1 MTLYDMLD
9 KTIVDQ
15 EVWIFEHNAYDQNMP
30 LFRGN
35 VWDARAD
42 QETVW
47 MYLMCE
53 VDYYV
58 CSYNILDIRVNDK
71 YYEERLEGHYG
82 RSDKWGKNKGE
93 RPWLYSIEIDEEKRK
108 ANEEERLNGRHP

>member
-9 KTIVDQ
+9 KAMADQ

-30 LFRGN
+30 LFKGN

-42 QETVW
+42 QETIW
-47 MYLMCE
+47 DYLMCE
-53 VDYYV
+53 VEGYD
-58 CSYNILDIRVNDK
+58 CSNNILDIRVKDK

-93 RPWLYSIEIDEEKRK
+93 RPWLYSIEIQEEKRK
-108 ANEEERLNGRHP
+108 ADEEERLNG

>member
-9 KTIVDQ
+9 KAIADQ

-30 LFRGN
+30 LFKGN
-35 VWDARAD
+35 IWDARAD
-42 QETVW
+42 RETVW

-53 VDYYV
+53 VDYYD

-82 RSDKWGKNKGE
+82 RSDKWGKNKEE
-93 RPWLYSIEIDEEKRK
+93 RPWLYSIEIDEEKRRRS
-108 ANEEERLNGRHP
+108 ADDN

>member
-93 RPWLYSIEIDEEKRK
+93 RPWLYSMEIDEEKRMRRN
-108 ANEEERLNGRHP
+108 A